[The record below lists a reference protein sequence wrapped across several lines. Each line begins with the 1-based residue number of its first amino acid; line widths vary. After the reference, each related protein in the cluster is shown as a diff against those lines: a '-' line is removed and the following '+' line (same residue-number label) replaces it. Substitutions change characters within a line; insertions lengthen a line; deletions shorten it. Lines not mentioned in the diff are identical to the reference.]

1 MNALLSYPGG
11 KWGLADRIVGMMPE
25 HHSYL
30 EPFFGSGA
38 VFFTKPPASIETV
51 NDLDGDVV
59 NFFRILKICPDAL
72 SREVAMTPYAR
83 EVYDQAWEEFGSDPL
98 ERAARFAIRTKMG
111 FAHKHHTKTG
121 FKLDIGGREAAY
133 ALREWNSLPQY
144 IVEAAARL
152 KNTQIEKRPAV
163 ELIRKFNRPDTL
175 IYADPPYL
183 METRGGRQYKHEMS
197 RPDHEELLHELLRSK
212 AFVMLSGYASGL
224 YDDALQSWNR
234 VEFSARNQNKDA
246 RTEVI
251 WMNFQPDDGQ
261 VSLGL

>member
-1 MNALLSYPGG
+1 MNALLNYPGS
-11 KWGLADRIVGMMPE
+11 KWGFADRIISMMPK

-38 VFFTKPPASIETV
+38 VFFTKPPAAIETI

-59 NFFRILKICPDAL
+59 NFFRVLKICPDELA
-72 SREVAMTPYAR
+72 REVAVTPYAR
-83 EVYDQAWEEFGSDPL
+83 EVYDKAWEEFGDDPL
-98 ERAARFAIRTKMG
+98 ERATRFAIRSKMG
-111 FAHKHHTKTG
+111 FAHKRHTKTG
-121 FKLDIGGREAAY
+121 FKLDIGGRESAY

-144 IVEAAARL
+144 ILEAAARL

-163 ELIRKFNRPDTL
+163 ELIRKFNRPDVL

-183 METRGGRQYKHEMS
+183 METRGGQQYNCEMD
-197 RPDHEELLHELLRSK
+197 RADHEGLLHEVLRSK
-212 AFVMLSGYASGL
+212 AFVMLSGYASDL
-224 YDDALQSWNR
+224 YDDALQDWHR

-246 RTEVI
+246 RIEVV

-261 VSLGL
+261 LSF

>member
-1 MNALLSYPGG
+1 MNALLNYPGS
-11 KWGLADRIVGMMPE
+11 KWGFADRIISMMPN

-38 VFFTKPPASIETV
+38 VFFTKKPAAIETI

-59 NFFRILKICPDAL
+59 NFFRVLKICPDDLA
-72 SREVAMTPYAR
+72 REVAVTPYAR
-83 EVYDQAWEEFGSDPL
+83 EVYDKAWEEFGDDPL
-98 ERAARFAIRTKMG
+98 ERATRFAIRSQMG
-111 FAHKHHTKTG
+111 FPHKRHTKTG

-144 IVEAAARL
+144 ILEAAARL

-163 ELIRKFNRPDTL
+163 ELIRKFNRPDVL

-183 METRGGRQYKHEMS
+183 METRGGQQYNCEMD
-197 RPDHEELLHELLRSK
+197 RADHEGLLHEVLRSK
-212 AFVMLSGYASGL
+212 AFVMLSGYASDL
-224 YDDALQSWNR
+224 YDDALQDWHR
-234 VEFSARNQNKDA
+234 VEFSARNQNKDC
-246 RTEVI
+246 RTEVV

-261 VSLGL
+261 LSF